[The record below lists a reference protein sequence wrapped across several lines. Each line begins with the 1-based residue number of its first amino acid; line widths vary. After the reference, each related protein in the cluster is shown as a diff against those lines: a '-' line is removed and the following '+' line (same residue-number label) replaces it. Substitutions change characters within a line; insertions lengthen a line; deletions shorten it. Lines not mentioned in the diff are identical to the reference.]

1 MTQAIEIIRRC
12 TRDGHTQ
19 WQNVAKAL
27 GISEP
32 KARAEYGQTAK
43 LIQGERA

>member
-1 MTQAIEIIRRC
+1 MTPPIDIIRRC
-12 TRDGHTQ
+12 TRAGHTQ

-32 KARAEYGQTAK
+32 RARAEYEQTAK
-43 LIQGERA
+43 LIRGEKA